1 MKFGDAFISATETIS
16 SWFAHS
22 LFQQDMGAY
31 CDLETAEDDH
41 TLVTSDGGL
50 ATSIRIDG
58 NRNIIGR
65 SAQGALD
72 NKLYGVLKGYLKGRN
87 DHVLQVYFESDPEI
101 VHRKIREALTPSYLT
116 AKRIGLSLADVLT
129 NQVDKLSQ
137 YCVHETAIWT
147 VWTTPVAVPKETL
160 KREWAEK
167 MEYKQTNNI
176 GTFADAQD
184 PFRCVGSIKAKHGSV
199 CKALLKD
206 LRNFGLMGERFLCRD
221 SLRAVRMSIHPDS
234 VSKEWQAV
242 LPGDKIIIRSPG
254 DKNPHNTDISHAY
267 YPPLCNQ
274 LVNRRADAIGTQFGI
289 EAVRVGKRLYA
300 TLLFDMYPQDPQPF
314 SALAERIDREI
325 PYRVSFLIEPEGLNK
340 IGLNRQIL
348 AVFGSFGTN
357 KERKKAL
364 EDLEN
369 LDREGEPVVRMRLA
383 ITTWSENERVLE
395 DLCSHITKAVQG
407 WGSADVTTDAGDP
420 VAAFVSTLP
429 LYSKSNIAVPVF
441 PPLEDVVRML
451 PTARPASP
459 WTDGAILFRTIDGKV
474 YPFQPGSKE
483 QDTWVY
489 LIFAPPGSGKSV
501 LQNRMALAFCLSP
514 GLSKLPFYTVI
525 DVGPSSSGFVSLLH
539 EALPKER
546 RHEVGY
552 FLLRMVRECAINPFD
567 TQLGCRY
574 PTQYERSFLVNF
586 LVALATPGGHD
597 APDQGVSDIS
607 GMLVDEVYAM
617 YSDYGSGRPKL
628 YEANRDTVVDQALAN
643 IGMEIEEHVRW
654 WEVVD
659 ALFEAGDIHAASRAQ
674 RFAVPQ
680 LSDLME
686 ICKSDK
692 VRDQFAPSGASPL
705 KISTGEELINAM
717 PRIISSAIREYVVL
731 SCETRFDIGQT
742 RVISID
748 LNEVARGGGPEGE
761 KKTALMYMLS
771 MNVATRNYFINP
783 DMIMEIHNACP
794 AGYHAWHSAR
804 AAELYETPKVMACDE
819 WHRAGKIKSRGLVGA
834 VEQMGREGRK
844 FKMLLSLSSQLVSDY
859 TPDLVELSTGIFILK
874 SETPETTAKLQEK
887 FGLPEAAVEYLE
899 QHCHGPNED
908 GANFLAILQ
917 TKKGRYTQGLVN
929 TLGSIEAWALSTTA
943 EDRVL
948 RSALYEKIP
957 PADARQLLADRFPS
971 GSAMKEIER
980 RRLSLGLS
988 SETEQINI
996 IHELAMELLR
1006 GSERHAEFSV

>member
-1 MKFGDAFISATETIS
+1 MKLGDAFIAATESIS

-22 LFQQDMGAY
+22 LCQQDMGAY
-31 CDLETAEDDH
+31 CDLETAEDDY

-50 ATSIRIDG
+50 ATAIRVDG
-58 NRNIIGR
+58 NRSIIGR
-65 SAQGALD
+65 QAQETLD
-72 NKLYGVLKGYLKGRN
+72 DKLYAALKGYLKGRN
-87 DHVLQVYFESDPEI
+87 DHVLQVYYESDPDI
-101 VHRKIREALTPSYLT
+101 VNRKIREALAPSYMT
-116 AKRIGLSLADVLT
+116 AKRIGLTMADVLT
-129 NQVDKLSQ
+129 DQVNKLSQ

-147 VWTTPVAVPKETL
+147 IWTTPVAVPKETL
-160 KREWAEK
+160 KREWADK
-167 MEYKQTNNI
+167 NDYKLKHKI
-176 GTFADAQD
+176 GTFNDAQD
-184 PFRCVGSIKAKHGSV
+184 PFRAVGSIKAKHSSV

-206 LRNFGLMGERFLCRD
+206 LKNFGLMGERYSCRE
-221 SLRAVRMSIHPDS
+221 SLRIVRMNIHPDS
-234 VSKEWQAV
+234 VSKEWQAA
-242 LPGDKIIIRSPG
+242 LPGDRIVIRSPG
-254 DKNPHNTDISHAY
+254 DTGSGDLSHVY
-267 YPPLCNQ
+267 YPPLGQQ
-274 LVNRRADAIGTQFGI
+274 LVNRRAEAIGTQFGI
-289 EAVRVGKRLYA
+289 EAVRIGKRLHA

-314 SALAERIDREI
+314 SALAGRIDREI
-325 PYRVSFLIEPEGLNK
+325 PFRVSFLIEPEGLNK
-340 IGLNRQIL
+340 MGLNKSIL
-348 AVFGSFGTN
+348 AVFGSFGAN

-364 EDLEN
+364 QDLEN
-369 LDREGEPVVRMRLA
+369 LEREGEPVVRMRLA
-383 ITTWSENERVLE
+383 ITTWSESERILE
-395 DLCSHITKAVQG
+395 SHCSMITRAVQG
-407 WGSADVTTDAGDP
+407 WGAADVTPDAGDP
-420 VAAFVSTLP
+420 IAAFVSTLP

-441 PPLEDVVRML
+441 PPLEDVVHML

-459 WTDGAILFRTIDGKV
+459 WIDGAILFRTIDGKV

-514 GLSKLPFYTVI
+514 GLSKLPYYTVI

-567 TQLGCRY
+567 TQLGCRH

-586 LVALATPGGHD
+586 LIALATPGGHP
-597 APDQGVSDIS
+597 APDQGVADIS
-607 GMLVDEVYAM
+607 GMLVDEVYAKC
-617 YSDYGSGRPKL
+617 SDRGNGRPKL
-628 YEANRDTVVDQALAN
+628 YESDRDKDVDEALAR
-643 IGMEIEEHVRW
+643 IGLEIEEHLRW

-659 ALFEAGDIHAASRAQ
+659 ALFAAGDYHAASRAQ

-680 LSDLME
+680 LSDLTE

-717 PRIISSAIREYVVL
+717 PRIITSAIREYVVL
-731 SCETRFDIGQT
+731 SCETRFDLGQS

-761 KKTALMYMLS
+761 KKTALMYMLA
-771 MNVATRNYFINP
+771 MNVATRNYFISP
-783 DMIMEIHNACP
+783 DMVMEIHNACP
-794 AGYHAWHSAR
+794 AEYHAWHSAR

-819 WHRAGKIKSRGLVGA
+819 WHRAGKIKSQGLVGS
-834 VEQMGREGRK
+834 VEQIAREGRK
-844 FKMLLSLSSQLVSDY
+844 FKLLLSLASQLVNDF
-859 TPDLVELSTGIFILK
+859 TPDLVDLTTGVFILK
-874 SETPETTAKLQEK
+874 SETPETTANLKEK
-887 FGLPEAAVEYLE
+887 FGLTEAAVQYLG

-917 TKKGRYTQGLVN
+917 TKKGRYIQGLVN
-929 TLGSIEAWALSTTA
+929 TLGSIEAWALSTTM

-948 RSALYEKIP
+948 RSALYEKLP
-957 PADARQLLADRFPS
+957 PAEARQLLAQRFPS

-980 RRLSLGLS
+980 RRLALGLS
-988 SETEQINI
+988 SSDDESNVIR
-996 IHELAMELLR
+996 ELAVQLLKEHQ
-1006 GSERHAEFSV
+1006 SK